1 MPFPSLPRLFN
12 AVLPRTQPF
21 KPAGVSGTPV
31 YGGYVLSPE
40 RNPKL
45 IGPEKYRTFSDILT
59 NTTIVA
65 AGMRY
70 FLNVISR
77 PQWNVEPVDQTD
89 EAKKA
94 AEFVERVLLDELKT
108 PWSRVVRRMGTYRFY
123 GFAVQE
129 WTAKKND
136 DGTVGF
142 EDIESR
148 PQWTIWRW
156 EVDERGQVIGAWQRD
171 PLTGRELGLPRNK
184 IMYLVDD
191 TLTDSPEGLGLL
203 RHCVEPAE
211 RLKEYLRQEGYG
223 FLRDL
228 RGVPV
233 GRVPM
238 EELDENVKSGKMT
251 QAERD
256 KAVNSVLDFVRLE
269 RKSTDTA
276 ILLSSEPYKN
286 LSTDGESYAAQPKWG
301 LELISGAA
309 PGLAEVGSAIVR
321 VQTEIARILGIEQ
334 LMMGADS
341 TGSFAMAKEKAS
353 GMYLLANSMLRDI
366 QLQAQQDLLNPLWS
380 LNGLDEKLMPRL
392 KAEDVAPKD
401 VEQIARVLS
410 ELATAGAPIPPGDE
424 ETVNF
429 VRDILGAPHVD
440 MEDIQ
445 SMYPPDL
452 LHAQGGYP
460 EPAMGAGE
468 ITGEE
473 PPEGEEEAP
482 LAKGLERIT
491 IRLED

>member
-256 KAVNSVLDFVRLE
+256 KAVNSVL
-269 RKSTDTA
+269 
-276 ILLSSEPYKN
+276 
-286 LSTDGESYAAQPKWG
+286 
-301 LELISGAA
+301 
-309 PGLAEVGSAIVR
+309 
-321 VQTEIARILGIEQ
+321 EIGRA
-334 LMMGADS
+334 
-341 TGSFAMAKEKAS
+341 
-353 GMYLLANSMLRDI
+353 
-366 QLQAQQDLLNPLWS
+366 
-380 LNGLDEKLMPRL
+380 
-392 KAEDVAPKD
+392 
-401 VEQIARVLS
+401 
-410 ELATAGAPIPPGDE
+410 
-424 ETVNF
+424 
-429 VRDILGAPHVD
+429 HV
-440 MEDIQ
+440 
-445 SMYPPDL
+445 
-452 LHAQGGYP
+452 
-460 EPAMGAGE
+460 
-468 ITGEE
+468 
-473 PPEGEEEAP
+473 
-482 LAKGLERIT
+482 
-491 IRLED
+491 